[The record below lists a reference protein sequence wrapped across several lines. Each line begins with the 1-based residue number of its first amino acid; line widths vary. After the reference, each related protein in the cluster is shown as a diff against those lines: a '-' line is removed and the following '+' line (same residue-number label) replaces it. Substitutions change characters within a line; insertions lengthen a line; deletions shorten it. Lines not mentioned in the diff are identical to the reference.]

1 MRLLLTCVAALTIG
15 VAKADVDRSIP
26 GGVNLTCYGLCG
38 NGSGDGW
45 VVASGSVAFTV
56 PPDCYLANV
65 QVSLYN
71 QAAGRIYIETYLEA
85 SGGGVINLPYF
96 IERYGLQS
104 YGTWTVIADVW
115 VIHKYGS
122 AWNYVD
128 SSSAVFI
135 SPPSSGQE

>member
-1 MRLLLTCVAALTIG
+1 LQAVSTSLIDIG
-15 VAKADVDRSIP
+15 KAEID
-26 GGVNLTCYGLCG
+26 
-38 NGSGDGW
+38 
-45 VVASGSVAFTV
+45 
-56 PPDCYLANV
+56 
-65 QVSLYN
+65 
-71 QAAGRIYIETYLEA
+71 
-85 SGGGVINLPYF
+85 LPYF